1 MVVSRSLFTII
12 LSTGLPVAIERKGKE
27 NIKRGGG
34 EEEAALPIRVK
45 MHSCLLSERR
55 TLFHEREREREE
67 DTGARFVERIPKLP
81 LGSRALR
88 EEWPFSLLVPA
99 NERGYYRVRIKSETA
114 LPPPLS

>member
-12 LSTGLPVAIERKGKE
+12 SSTGLPVAIERKEKE
-27 NIKRGGG
+27 NIKRGG

-88 EEWPFSLLVPA
+88 EEWPLSLLVPA

>member
-45 MHSCLLSERR
+45 MHSCLLSGRCF
-55 TLFHEREREREE
+55 TRERERR
-67 DTGARFVERIPKLP
+67 TP
-81 LGSRALR
+81 ALDSSSG
-88 EEWPFSLLVPA
+88 FQ
-99 NERGYYRVRIKSETA
+99 NF
-114 LPPPLS
+114 LSVATL

>member
-45 MHSCLLSERR
+45 MHSCLLSGRCF
-55 TLFHEREREREE
+55 TREREREE

-88 EEWPFSLLVPA
+88 EEWPLSLLVPA
-99 NERGYYRVRIKSETA
+99 A
-114 LPPPLS
+114 